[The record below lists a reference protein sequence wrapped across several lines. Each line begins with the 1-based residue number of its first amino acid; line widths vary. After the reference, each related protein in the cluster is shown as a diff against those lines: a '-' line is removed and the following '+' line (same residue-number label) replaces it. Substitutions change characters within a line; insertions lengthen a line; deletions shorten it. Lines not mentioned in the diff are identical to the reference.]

1 MIKKYDIRDRK
12 FLLVQPVACAHIT
25 TVDSIRTDGVTCYRA
40 KYLYVP
46 TLHPYFALLNQ
57 PLCQPPPP
65 PPFLPSYRTASP
77 ASHRP
82 CRVREVN
89 VHCACLR
96 CPGTHCK
103 LSPRHVSCLSPPRRF
118 KIPTKKEK
126 KKEKGT
132 AAVSPPTCPQKHPR

>member
-1 MIKKYDIRDRK
+1 MIEETGNSFWSSLWPVHILQ
-12 FLLVQPVACAHIT
+12 LLTVSGQMESPVT
-25 TVDSIRTDGVTCYRA
+25 EQSTCMCRHS
-40 KYLYVP
+40 
-46 TLHPYFALLNQ
+46 TLILLHSTNHSVSR
-57 PLCQPPPP
+57 P

-96 CPGTHCK
+96 CPGTHFK
-103 LSPRHVSCLSPPRRF
+103 LSPRHISCLSPPRRF